1 MSLFISS
8 GCCVMLAWMIL
19 VLPIPWIMPA
29 VAAAFI
35 HELCHYFAILHCTGE
50 RSGVG
55 LYSFAARM
63 KLPQMGRGRELIC
76 ALAGPAG
83 GLCLWLLSPWFP
95 RLALCGL
102 VQSLYNLLPVYP
114 LDGGRALRCL
124 LEMLVSPAY
133 VDFICA
139 FFQWFTIG
147 ALLLLCAYGAFALHL
162 GFLPL
167 LAVIILAFRTLKI
180 KIPCKATQLPVQ

>member
-29 VAAAFI
+29 AAAAYF
-35 HELCHYFAILHCTGE
+35 HEMCHYYAILICTG
-50 RSGVG
+50 SASAVG

-63 KLPQMGRGRELIC
+63 ELPQMSRGKELIC
-76 ALAGPAG
+76 ALAGPVG
-83 GLCLWLLSPWFP
+83 GLCLWFLSPWFP
-95 RLALCGL
+95 RLALCAL

-124 LEMLVSPAY
+124 LELLISPAI
-133 VDFICA
+133 VDFACA
-139 FFQWFTIG
+139 FVQWFTIG
-147 ALLLLCAYGAFALHL
+147 VLLLLCIYGALVLDL

-167 LAVIILAFRTLKI
+167 IAVVILAFRTHKI
-180 KIPCKATQLPVQ
+180 KIPCKAPQLPVQ